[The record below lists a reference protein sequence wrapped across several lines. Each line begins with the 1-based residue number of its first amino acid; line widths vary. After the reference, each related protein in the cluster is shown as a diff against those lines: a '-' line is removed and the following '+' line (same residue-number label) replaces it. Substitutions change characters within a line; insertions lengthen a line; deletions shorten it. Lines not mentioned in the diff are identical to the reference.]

1 MNCIHK
7 NVDKNTLTLYII
19 NVIIFNLNH
28 KRRRKEIHSMYDDC
42 IPFEYGRIDGTIV
55 SEEEFYSEHSDVVL
69 TPAQK
74 ERLKQNLEVQ
84 CILALKEFGNK
95 EYIVHK
101 RFCKTFIYEDEE
113 TKELYLKPLEIEV
126 GVFFRKIAPIL
137 FIYDLRMVS

>member
-1 MNCIHK
+1 
-7 NVDKNTLTLYII
+7 
-19 NVIIFNLNH
+19 
-28 KRRRKEIHSMYDDC
+28 MYDDC

-95 EYIVHK
+95 E
-101 RFCKTFIYEDEE
+101 
-113 TKELYLKPLEIEV
+113 
-126 GVFFRKIAPIL
+126 
-137 FIYDLRMVS
+137 